1 MKHHVFLVMF
11 LVFGLI
17 GAIRVNTQSPRDGM
31 FFIHVNVKN
40 DGTKNLEDLKARV
53 YFYELGVLL
62 QSSPFDLNNGDTD
75 GKFIS
80 WNAPERVKPGD
91 YLARI
96 TVSNDDVRKVRH
108 RYIAL
113 G

>member
-1 MKHHVFLVMF
+1 MKHHVFLAMF

-17 GAIRVNTQSPRDGM
+17 GSIRVNTQSPKDDM

-40 DGTKNLEDLKARV
+40 DGAKNLEGLKARA
-53 YFYELGVLL
+53 YFYDLGVLL
-62 QSSPFDLNNGDTD
+62 QSSPFDLNNRDTD

-80 WNAPERVKPGD
+80 WNVPEHVKPGD

-108 RYIAL
+108 RYVTL

>member
-1 MKHHVFLVMF
+1 MRHQSFLAMI
-11 LVFGLI
+11 LMFGLI
-17 GAIRVNTQSPRDGM
+17 GAIRVNTQSPNDDM

-40 DGTKNLEDLKARV
+40 EGVKDLDDLNVRV
-53 YFYELGVLL
+53 YFYDLGVVL
-62 QSSPFDLNNGDTD
+62 QSSPFDLHNGDTD

-80 WNAPERVKPGD
+80 WSVPENVKPGN
-91 YLARI
+91 YLARV

-108 RYIAL
+108 RYITM